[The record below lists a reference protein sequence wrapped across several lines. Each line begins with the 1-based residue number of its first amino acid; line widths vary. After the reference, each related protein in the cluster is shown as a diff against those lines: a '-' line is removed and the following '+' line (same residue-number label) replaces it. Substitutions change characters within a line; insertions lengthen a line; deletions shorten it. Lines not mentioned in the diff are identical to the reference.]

1 MCTTFSIGMKVVD
14 SRAIIYLDYQAT
26 TPLDPLVVEKMN
38 HFWSDSFGNPHSS
51 DHIVGWQAA
60 KAVTAATESIAT
72 LIGSDPDEVI
82 FTSGATEA
90 NNLAL
95 LGLARRAIKQRHRVL
110 VSAIEHKC
118 VLETAQTLEKQMGF
132 IVDTIPVDKQGRIDL
147 GSLERLLDDTVLV
160 VSVMAANNEIGTI
173 QDIPKIASLL
183 KSHGILFHCDA
194 AQAPS
199 TMDLRDLATHTDL
212 ASLSAHKIYGPQG
225 IGALYVRRDVQS
237 QVEPLIYGGGQQRGL
252 RSGTVPV
259 ALCAGMGAA
268 CDILASPEIIEER
281 TRVAKYRDTFVELL
295 QDSSFP
301 VIVNGPD
308 LESRHLGNANLQ
320 FPNFD
325 AHEVLTT
332 LQPRLAASTGSACTS
347 GTPQSSHVLRAIG
360 LTKDQSESSI
370 RFSFGRFTS
379 NNEVEKAALL
389 VCETLDRLES
399 ESYRKSA

>member
-1 MCTTFSIGMKVVD
+1 MD
-14 SRAIIYLDYQAT
+14 SRTIIYSDYQAT

-38 HFWSDSFGNPHSS
+38 PFWGDSFGNPHSS
-51 DHIVGWQAA
+51 DHIIGWQAA
-60 KAVTAATESIAT
+60 KVVTAATESIAT

-95 LGLARRAIKQRHRVL
+95 LGLARRAIRQRHRIL
-110 VSAIEHKC
+110 ISAIEHKC

-132 IVDTIPVDKQGRIDL
+132 TVDTIPVDKQGRIDL
-147 GSLERLLDDTVLV
+147 SAFERLLDDTVLV
-160 VSVMAANNEIGTI
+160 VSIMAVNNEIGTI

-183 KSHGILFHCDA
+183 ESHGILFHCDA

-199 TMDLRDLATHTDL
+199 AMNLRDLATYTNL

-225 IGALYVRRDVQS
+225 IGALYIRRDIQS
-237 QVEPLIYGGGQQRGL
+237 QVEPLIYGGSQQRGL
-252 RSGTVPV
+252 RSGTIPV

-268 CDILASPEIIEER
+268 CDILASPDIAKER
-281 TRVAKYRDTFVELL
+281 MRVAKCRDTFVELL

-308 LESRHLGNANLQ
+308 VESRHPGNANLQ

-325 AHEVLTT
+325 AHEILTA

-347 GTPQSSHVLRAIG
+347 GAPQPSHVLHAIG
-360 LTKDQSESSI
+360 LTEDQSKSSI

-379 NNEVEKAALL
+379 NDEIEKAALL
-389 VCETLDRLES
+389 VHGTLDRLES

>member
-1 MCTTFSIGMKVVD
+1 MD
-14 SRAIIYLDYQAT
+14 SRATIYLDYQST

-38 HFWSDSFGNPHSS
+38 PFLGDSFGNPHSS

-60 KAVTAATESIAT
+60 KAVTAATESVAN
-72 LIGSDPDEVI
+72 LIGADPDEVI

-95 LGLARRAIKQRHRVL
+95 LGLARRAPERRRRIL

-118 VLETAQTLEKQMGF
+118 VLEAARTLEKQMGV
-132 IVDTIPVDKQGRIDL
+132 IVDIIPVDKKGEVDIDA
-147 GSLERLLDDTVLV
+147 LEGLLDDTVLV
-160 VSVMAANNEIGTI
+160 VSVMAVNNEIGTI

-183 KSHGILFHCDA
+183 ESHNILFHCDA
-194 AQAPS
+194 AQAPPA
-199 TMDLRDLATHTDL
+199 MDLHDLATYTDL
-212 ASLSAHKIYGPQG
+212 ASLSAHKVYGPQG
-225 IGALYVRRDVQS
+225 IGALYVRRDIQE
-237 QVEPLIYGGGQQRGL
+237 QIEPLIYGGGQQRKL

-268 CDILASPEIIEER
+268 CDILASPDIAEER
-281 TRVAKYRDTFVELL
+281 IKVAKHRDTFVELL

-308 LESRHLGNANLQ
+308 AVNRHPGNANLQ

-325 AHEVLTT
+325 AHEILVA

-347 GTPQSSHVLRAIG
+347 GTPQPSHVLCAIG

-379 NNEVEKAALL
+379 NNEIEKAASL
-389 VCETLDRLES
+389 VRGILDRLRS
-399 ESYRKSA
+399 EIYRKSA

>member
-1 MCTTFSIGMKVVD
+1 MD
-14 SRAIIYLDYQAT
+14 SRATIYLDYQAT

-38 HFWSDSFGNPHSS
+38 PFLGDLFGNPHSS

-60 KAVTAATESIAT
+60 KAVIAATESIAN
-72 LIGSDPDEVI
+72 LIGADPDEVI
-82 FTSGATEA
+82 LTSGATEA

-95 LGLARRAIKQRHRVL
+95 LGLARRAPNRRHRIL

-118 VLETAQTLEKQMGF
+118 VLEAAQTLEEQMR
-132 IVDTIPVDKQGRIDL
+132 ITVDTIPVGKQGRIDI
-147 GSLERLLDDTVLV
+147 GALEKLLDDTVLV
-160 VSVMAANNEIGTI
+160 VSVMAVNNEIGTI

-183 KSHGILFHCDA
+183 KSHNIPFHCDA
-194 AQAPS
+194 AQAPLA
-199 TMDLRDLATHTDL
+199 MDMRDLATHTDL

-225 IGALYVRRDVQS
+225 IGALYIRRDMQE

-268 CDILASPEIIEER
+268 CDILASPDIAEER
-281 TRVAKYRDTFVELL
+281 IRVAKHRDTFVELL
-295 QDSSFP
+295 QDNSFP

-308 LESRHLGNANLQ
+308 VVNRHPGNANLQ

-325 AHEVLTT
+325 AHEILAA

-347 GTPQSSHVLRAIG
+347 GTPQPSHVLRAIG
-360 LTKDQSESSI
+360 LTEDQSKSSI

-379 NNEVEKAALL
+379 DNEIEKASLL
-389 VCETLDRLES
+389 VHEILDHLES

>member
-1 MCTTFSIGMKVVD
+1 MKAVD
-14 SRAIIYLDYQAT
+14 SRATIYLDYQAT

-38 HFWSDSFGNPHSS
+38 PFLGDLFGNPHSS

-60 KAVTAATESIAT
+60 KAVIVATESIAN
-72 LIGSDPDEVI
+72 LIGADPDEVI
-82 FTSGATEA
+82 LTSGATEA

-95 LGLARRAIKQRHRVL
+95 LGLARRAPNRRHRIL

-118 VLETAQTLEKQMGF
+118 VLEAAQTLEEQMR
-132 IVDTIPVDKQGRIDL
+132 ITVDTIPVGKQGRIDIDAL
-147 GSLERLLDDTVLV
+147 QKLLDDTVLV
-160 VSVMAANNEIGTI
+160 VSVMAVNNEIGTI

-183 KSHGILFHCDA
+183 KSHNIPFHCDA
-194 AQAPS
+194 AQAPLA
-199 TMDLRDLATHTDL
+199 MDMRDLATHTDL

-225 IGALYVRRDVQS
+225 IGALYIRRDMQE

-252 RSGTVPV
+252 RSGTVPI

-268 CDILASPEIIEER
+268 CDILASPDIAEER
-281 TRVAKYRDTFVELL
+281 IRVAKHRDTFVELL
-295 QDSSFP
+295 QDNSFP

-308 LESRHLGNANLQ
+308 VVNRHPGNANLQ

-325 AHEVLTT
+325 AHEILAA

-347 GTPQSSHVLRAIG
+347 GTPQPSHVLRAIG
-360 LTKDQSESSI
+360 LTEDQSKSSI

-379 NNEVEKAALL
+379 DNEIEKASLL
-389 VCETLDRLES
+389 VHEILDHLES

>member
-1 MCTTFSIGMKVVD
+1 MD
-14 SRAIIYLDYQAT
+14 SQATIYLDYQAT
-26 TPLDPLVVEKMN
+26 TPLDPLVVKKMN
-38 HFWSDSFGNPHSS
+38 PFLGDVFGNPHSS

-60 KAVTAATESIAT
+60 KAVIDATESIAN
-72 LIGSDPDEVI
+72 LIGADPDEVI

-95 LGLARRAIKQRHRVL
+95 LGLARRAPNRRHRVL

-118 VLETAQTLEKQMGF
+118 VLEAAQTLEEQMR
-132 IVDTIPVDKQGRIDL
+132 IAVDTIPVGKQGRIDI
-147 GSLERLLDDTVLV
+147 GALEKLLDDTVLV
-160 VSVMAANNEIGTI
+160 VSVMAVNNEIGTI
-173 QDIPKIASLL
+173 QDISKIASLL
-183 KSHGILFHCDA
+183 KSHNIPFHCDA
-194 AQAPS
+194 AQAPLA
-199 TMDLRDLATHTDL
+199 MDVRDLAAHTDL

-225 IGALYVRRDVQS
+225 IGALYIRRDMQE

-259 ALCAGMGAA
+259 ALCAGMGTA
-268 CDILASPEIIEER
+268 CDILASPDIAEER
-281 TRVAKYRDTFVELL
+281 IRVAKHRDTFVELL
-295 QDSSFP
+295 QDNSFP

-308 LESRHLGNANLQ
+308 VVNRHPGNANLQ

-325 AHEVLTT
+325 AHEILAA

-347 GTPQSSHVLRAIG
+347 GTYQPSHVLRAIG
-360 LTKDQSESSI
+360 LTEDQSKSSI

-379 NNEVEKAALL
+379 DNEIEKASLL
-389 VCETLDRLES
+389 VHEILDHLES

>member
-1 MCTTFSIGMKVVD
+1 MKAVD
-14 SRAIIYLDYQAT
+14 SRTIIYSDYQAT

-38 HFWSDSFGNPHSS
+38 PLWSDSFGNPHSS

-60 KAVTAATESIAT
+60 KVVTAATESIAT
-72 LIGSDPDEVI
+72 LIGAGPDEVI

-95 LGLARRAIKQRHRVL
+95 LGLARRTIKKRHRIL
-110 VSAIEHKC
+110 VSAIEHKSI
-118 VLETAQTLEKQMGF
+118 LETAQTLEKQMGF
-132 IVDTIPVDKQGRIDL
+132 TVDTIPVDKQGRIDL
-147 GSLERLLDDTVLV
+147 GALERLLDETVLV
-160 VSVMAANNEIGTI
+160 VSAMAVNNEIGTI

-183 KSHGILFHCDA
+183 ESHGILFHCDA

-199 TMDLRDLATHTDL
+199 AMDLRDIATHTDL

-225 IGALYVRRDVQS
+225 IGALYIRRDIQN
-237 QVEPLIYGGGQQRGL
+237 QVEPLIYGGSQQEGL

-268 CDILASPEIIEER
+268 CDILTSPDITEER
-281 TRVAKYRDTFVELL
+281 MRVAKYRDTFVELL

-308 LESRHLGNANLQ
+308 VENRHPGNTNLQ

-325 AHEVLTT
+325 AHEILAA
-332 LQPRLAASTGSACTS
+332 LQPWLAASTGSACTS
-347 GTPQSSHVLRAIG
+347 GTPQPSHVLNAIG
-360 LTKDQSESSI
+360 LTKDQSKSSM

-379 NNEVEKAALL
+379 NDEIEKAALL
-389 VCETLDRLES
+389 VHGTLDHLES
-399 ESYRKSA
+399 ESYKKSA

>member
-1 MCTTFSIGMKVVD
+1 MDNRT
-14 SRAIIYLDYQAT
+14 IIYLDYQAT

-38 HFWSDSFGNPHSS
+38 PFWGDSFGNPHSS
-51 DHIVGWQAA
+51 DHIIGWQAE
-60 KAVTAATESIAT
+60 KAVTAATESIAN
-72 LIGSDPDEVI
+72 LIGADSDEVI

-95 LGLARRAIKQRHRVL
+95 LGLARRAPKQRHRIL

-118 VLETAQTLEKQMGF
+118 VLEAAQTLEKQMGL
-132 IVDTIPVDKQGRIDL
+132 IVDTIPVGKQGRIDIDA
-147 GSLERLLDDTVLV
+147 LERLLDDTVLV
-160 VSVMAANNEIGTI
+160 VSVMAVNNEIGTI

-183 KSHGILFHCDA
+183 KSHDILFHCDA

-199 TMDLRDLATHTDL
+199 AMDLRDLATHTDL

-225 IGALYVRRDVQS
+225 IGALYICRDIQN
-237 QVEPLIYGGGQQRGL
+237 QVEPLIYGGSQQRGL
-252 RSGTVPV
+252 RSGTIPV
-259 ALCAGMGAA
+259 ALCVGMGVA
-268 CDILASPEIIEER
+268 CDILTTSEITEER
-281 TRVAKYRDTFVELL
+281 MRVAKYRDAFVELL

-301 VIVNGPD
+301 VIVNGPNAED
-308 LESRHLGNANLQ
+308 RHPGNANLQ

-325 AHEVLTT
+325 AHEILAA

-347 GTPQSSHVLRAIG
+347 GTPQPSHVLRAIG

-379 NNEVEKAALL
+379 NNEIEKAVLL
-389 VCETLDRLES
+389 VRETLDRLES